1 MVMMQDI
8 AADLRARIRDVP
20 DFPIPGILFKDIT
33 PLLQDPAS
41 FRQAIDLMGELFDPA
56 GYDVIVGMESRG
68 FVFGAAVAY
77 KVGRGFVPV
86 RKPGKLPAAKIAV
99 EYALEYGTNTL
110 EMHGDGIV
118 PGQRVLLM
126 DDLLATGG
134 TCRASIDLVERLGGV
149 VVGAAFLVELAFLNG
164 RERLEGYQ
172 VRSILPF

>member
-1 MVMMQDI
+1 MTRDVV
-8 AADLRARIRDVP
+8 ADLAARIRDVR

-33 PLLQDPAS
+33 PILQDAGS
-41 FRQAIDLMGELFDPA
+41 FHDSIDLLADLYA
-56 GYDVIVGMESRG
+56 SDSYDVIVGMESRG

-86 RKPGKLPAAKIAV
+86 RKPGKLPAEKISV

-118 PGQRVLLM
+118 PGQRALMM

-134 TCRASIDLVERLGGV
+134 TCRAAIDLVEQLGGV
-149 VVGAAFLVELAFLNG
+149 VVGTAFLVELGFLNG
-164 RERLEGYQ
+164 RERVGTYD
-172 VRSILPF
+172 VRSILRF

>member
-1 MVMMQDI
+1 MARDVV
-8 AADLRARIRDVP
+8 ADLAARIRDVQ

-33 PLLQDPAS
+33 PILQDAGS
-41 FRQAIDLMGELFDPA
+41 FHDSIDLLAELYDPDS
-56 GYDVIVGMESRG
+56 YDVIVGMESRG

-77 KVGRGFVPV
+77 KLRRGFVPV

-118 PGQRVLLM
+118 PGQRALMM

-134 TCRASIDLVERLGGV
+134 TCRAAIGLVEQLGGV
-149 VVGAAFLVELAFLNG
+149 IVGTAFLVELGFLNG
-164 RERLEGYQ
+164 RERVGNYE
-172 VRSILPF
+172 VRSVLRF